1 MTEKDFQA
9 LIEHLADILLEKEE
23 SLTAC
28 VAAAGG
34 LLTGMFIGE
43 FLNEQVGLEEADKLM
58 DASFELIRKNVKAAL
73 TGAASRDAKGDC

>member
-1 MTEKDFQA
+1 MNEQESQA

-43 FLNEQVGLEEADKLM
+43 FLDKQVGLEEADELM
-58 DASFELIRKNVKAAL
+58 DATFAVIRRDVKAAL
-73 TGAASRDAKGDC
+73 TEAASREAKGDC

>member
-1 MTEKDFQA
+1 MTELEFQV
-9 LIEHLADILLEKEE
+9 LIEHLADILIEKEQ
-23 SLTAC
+23 SLTKC

-73 TGAASRDAKGDC
+73 TEAASRDTKGDC